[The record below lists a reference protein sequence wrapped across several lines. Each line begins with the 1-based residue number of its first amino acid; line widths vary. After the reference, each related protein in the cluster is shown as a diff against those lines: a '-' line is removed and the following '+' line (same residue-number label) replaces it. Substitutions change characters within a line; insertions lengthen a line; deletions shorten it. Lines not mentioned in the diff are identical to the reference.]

1 MAKGVGGGT
10 RSRGIR
16 IDTLTEHLLRL
27 SVMGSSSSIP
37 RPNRACS
44 SYLVQSR
51 HASIVLD
58 LGSGAFANLRQL
70 VDYNQLDA
78 VVITHM
84 HADHFLDLIPLRYA
98 LKYGSLRRQ
107 GKLDLY
113 LPPTGEQMLRRLVS
127 AFGSEDD
134 GVDFLDEVFTLH
146 AYNDKAPLEIED
158 LQLRFARG
166 VHFIEAYA
174 VRAQINRTSVTYSAD
189 TAPCDAVVALAA
201 DTNLFLCEAT
211 LGPCESEAEPRG
223 HSSARE
229 AAQMGTS
236 SGAGSLMLTHY
247 GSGISPD
254 SLAEEARR
262 HFKGEC
268 GVADDFLQVIVG

>member
-1 MAKGVGGGT
+1 MAESVGRGS
-10 RSRGIR
+10 RSRGVR
-16 IDTLTEHLLRL
+16 VDTLTEHLLRL
-27 SVMGSSSSIP
+27 TVIGSSNSIP

-44 SYLVQSR
+44 GYLVQSR

-58 LGSGAFANLRQL
+58 LGSGTFANLRQL
-70 VDYNQLDA
+70 VDYNHLDA
-78 VVITHM
+78 VIITHM

-98 LKYGSLRRQ
+98 LKYGSLRRH

-113 LPPTGEQMLRRLVS
+113 LPPTGEPMLRRLVS
-127 AFGSEDD
+127 AFESEDA
-134 GVDFLDEVFTLH
+134 GVDFLDEVFRVRSYDAKT
-146 AYNDKAPLEIED
+146 PLEIKD
-158 LQLRFARG
+158 VQLQFAKG

-174 VRAQINRTSVTYSAD
+174 IRVQINSTSVTYSAD

-229 AAQMGTS
+229 AAQMASS

-247 GSGISPD
+247 GSGVSPE

-262 HFKGEC
+262 HFKGDC

>member
-1 MAKGVGGGT
+1 
-10 RSRGIR
+10 
-16 IDTLTEHLLRL
+16 
-27 SVMGSSSSIP
+27 MGSSSSIP
-37 RPNRACS
+37 CPNRACS
-44 SYLVQSR
+44 CYLVQSR

-58 LGSGAFANLRQL
+58 LGSGGFANLRQL
-70 VDYNQLDA
+70 VDYNHLDA

-98 LKYGSLRRQ
+98 LKYGSLRRH
-107 GKLDLY
+107 GKLDVY
-113 LPPTGEQMLRRLVS
+113 LPPSGERMLRRLVS
-127 AFGSEDD
+127 AFESEDSR
-134 GVDFLDEVFTLH
+134 VDFLDEVFRLH
-146 AYNDKAPLEIED
+146 AYDDRKPIEIED
-158 LQLRFARG
+158 VQLRFARAI
-166 VHFIEAYA
+166 HFVEAYA
-174 VRAQINRTSVTYSAD
+174 IRAQINRTSVTYSAD

-211 LGPCESEAEPRG
+211 LGPCETEAEPRG

-247 GSGISPD
+247 GSSISPE

-268 GVADDFLQVIVG
+268 GVADDFLQIVVG